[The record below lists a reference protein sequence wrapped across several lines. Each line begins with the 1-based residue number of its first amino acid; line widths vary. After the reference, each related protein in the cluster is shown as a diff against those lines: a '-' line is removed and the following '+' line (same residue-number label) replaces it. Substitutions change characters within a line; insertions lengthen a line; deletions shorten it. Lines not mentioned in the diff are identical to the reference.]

1 MSDEIRLFVLL
12 LPILVASMTLH
23 ELAHAWTAW
32 RLGDPTARRMG
43 RLTLNPVP
51 HVDPLGTAM
60 FALTYFGAGFL
71 FGWARPVPVV
81 PDYFRDPQRGM
92 ALVAVAGP
100 LTNFLLALVLAGV
113 DVHGPALSGVGA
125 DLLELALFAN
135 IVLGVFNLLPIPPLD
150 GSRIVGAIMDE
161 DTYRRWSALDQYG
174 MVALLALFVLFQGP
188 FTLLLR
194 GATRNTEAVVRALVG
209 G

>member
-1 MSDEIRLFVLL
+1 MGEIRVFVLL
-12 LPILVASMTLH
+12 LPVIVASMVLH

-51 HVDPLGTAM
+51 HIDPLGTAM
-60 FALTYFGAGFL
+60 FALTYFAAGVM
-71 FGWARPVPVV
+71 FGWARPVPVM
-81 PDYFRDPQRGM
+81 PAYFRHPQRGM
-92 ALVAVAGP
+92 AVVAVAGP
-100 LTNFLLALVLAGV
+100 VTNFVIALVLTAVWQHARPSGETAL
-113 DVHGPALSGVGA
+113 DV
-125 DLLELALFAN
+125 LELAIVVN

-150 GSRIVGAIMDE
+150 GSRIVGVFMDA

-174 MVALLALFVLFQGP
+174 MLALLALFLLFQRP
-188 FTLLLR
+188 FTLLLTSAR
-194 GATRNTEAVVRALVG
+194 DRTFDVLLALVG

>member
-1 MSDEIRLFVLL
+1 MGEIRVFVLL
-12 LPILVASMTLH
+12 LPVLVASMVLH
-23 ELAHAWTAW
+23 ELAHAATAS
-32 RLGDPTARRMG
+32 RLGDPTARQLG

-51 HVDPLGTAM
+51 HIDPLGTAM
-60 FALTYFGAGFL
+60 FALTYFAAGVM

-81 PDYFRDPQRGM
+81 PGYFRNPQRGM

-100 LTNFLLALVLAGV
+100 LTNFAIALVLTALI
-113 DVHGPALSGVGA
+113 VHGP
-125 DLLELALFAN
+125 LLTGTAREVEELALLVN

-150 GSRIVGAIMDE
+150 GSRIAGAFMDA

-174 MVALLALFVLFQGP
+174 MVALLVLFLLFQRP
-188 FTLLLR
+188 FTLLIA
-194 GATRNTEAVVRALVG
+194 GARDRVLDLLLTLVG